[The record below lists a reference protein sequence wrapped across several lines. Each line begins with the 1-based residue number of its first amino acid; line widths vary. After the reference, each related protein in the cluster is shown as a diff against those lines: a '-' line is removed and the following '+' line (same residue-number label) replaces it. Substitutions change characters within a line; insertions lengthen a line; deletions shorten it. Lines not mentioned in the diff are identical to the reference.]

1 MNVVVIVPAYNAARH
16 VKAVLERIAATA
28 VPGLA
33 RIVVVND
40 GSTDD
45 TGTRIAELAALHGL
59 IDQIDRVNNGGYGG
73 AMKDPL
79 GRARASCADPAA
91 HVQADRQ
98 YGPQPPPALS

>member
-45 TGTRIAELAALHGL
+45 TGTRIAELAAFHAL
-59 IDQIDRVNNGGYGG
+59 IDQIDRVNKSSPRSPIN
-73 AMKDPL
+73 
-79 GRARASCADPAA
+79 A
-91 HVQADRQ
+91 HR
-98 YGPQPPPALS
+98 PPPPPSPPRPPPPCHPPRHP

>member
-59 IDQIDRVNNGGYGG
+59 IDQIDRVNNGGYR
-73 AMKDPL
+73 ARMKDGLQP
-79 GRARASCADPAA
+79 ARASGGDLAPLVPAPGQHRPRA
-91 HVQADRQ
+91 L
-98 YGPQPPPALS
+98 PA